1 MTTAEVSCA
10 RCGRRSEGTV
20 RYRHRLVCA
29 DASDPEAH
37 DRLIGGDPVALVLT
51 DPPYGVGVG
60 YGEATDDTPEFVSEL
75 MGRVMPLLL
84 RHPVVL
90 LTPGHTVLWDY
101 PRPSWLLA
109 WVHPAGMGNGPW
121 GFTMLHPVLAYGK
134 DPYLAHQAGR
144 RPDVLVLAAD
154 RKEEGVAHPVVKPLE
169 VWEWLLVRGSYA
181 AGDVV
186 LDSFGGGGTTLV
198 AAERTGRRALLI
210 EIEPRW
216 VDVICKRWQAH
227 FGSRPRRE
235 DGTPVDFA

>member
-10 RCGRRSEGTV
+10 RSGRRSEGTV

-29 DASDPEAH
+29 DASDPEAY

-51 DPPYGVGVG
+51 DPPYGVGV
-60 YGEATDDTPEFVSEL
+60 
-75 MGRVMPLLL
+75 
-84 RHPVVL
+84 
-90 LTPGHTVLWDY
+90 
-101 PRPSWLLA
+101 
-109 WVHPAGMGNGPW
+109 
-121 GFTMLHPVLAYGK
+121 
-134 DPYLAHQAGR
+134 
-144 RPDVLVLAAD
+144 
-154 RKEEGVAHPVVKPLE
+154 
-169 VWEWLLVRGSYA
+169 GSYA